1 MARPTKRG
9 LEYFPLDVDME
20 ADSAVAFVEAKHGLE
35 GYAVFVRLLQRI
47 YRDGYYLAW
56 DDRELYIFARS
67 VAVPVDRVAAVVD
80 DCLSERL
87 FDLELFKKY
96 GVLTSRGIQ
105 SRYVSATGRRAGVE
119 MQEELLLLDK
129 KTITSSHITVID
141 TYTGTLVS
149 ADIKIVIDDVMLTET
164 LHSEVIDDMMLTE
177 TPQSKVKE
185 SRVLKN
191 LSSFENDGDED
202 FDTFWHHYPRKVGK
216 AAAKKAWAKAVKTE
230 CAQKIIAS
238 LEAYPFD
245 RKDDGRFIPHAAT
258 WLNGERWADE
268 TDTSE
273 YYDCANYDR
282 LKYPDILI
290 ARPDGERGMAP
301 GWLDDPARWTADGK
315 EKKLLNA
322 PPGYED
328 EPPLSE
334 EEEEESLQAEIARWE
349 ESKRRRRAEAEEAA
363 KKLPYPDPVFI

>member
-191 LSSFENDGDED
+191 LSSFENDGDEY
-202 FDTFWHHYPRKVGK
+202 FDRFWLSYPKKIGKK
-216 AAAKKAWAKAVKTE
+216 AARMAWKRAKPDKEPTEPSIVPAVIEYLNERAGTRYRASSGKTQKLIGARVNEGFGLDDMKAVIDVKCDQWRGTDM
-230 CAQKIIAS
+230 
-238 LEAYPFD
+238 D
-245 RKDDGRFIPHAAT
+245 RYLRPETLFGSKFEGY
-258 WLNGERWADE
+258 LQERRKE
-268 TDTSE
+268 VG
-273 YYDCANYDR
+273 
-282 LKYPDILI
+282 
-290 ARPDGERGMAP
+290 GERGNGKRLSGFKSP
-301 GWLDDPARWTADGK
+301 ERLLSDG
-315 EKKLLNA
+315 L
-322 PPGYED
+322 
-328 EPPLSE
+328 
-334 EEEEESLQAEIARWE
+334 
-349 ESKRRRRAEAEEAA
+349 
-363 KKLPYPDPVFI
+363 